1 MNRSR
6 KLLLTLGAALLCC
19 GVRGAE
25 HSPRLAEALAGL
37 DAAIESRANYET
49 IKLTHI
55 RQLEQMYTSNNASPE
70 QRYQMGLSL
79 YEEYEGYQFDK
90 AQSYLQQNLELAE
103 RMGDREKIAETLIV
117 LGHLYASAGF
127 YLEAQDILDN
137 RIDEQAL
144 SKELRLRYF
153 LAQQKLN
160 NELINFSKLESTV
173 VQAVGK
179 ARIYTDRLLAELPP
193 ESFDYRTLY
202 IVNGLSQWKLDQAEQ
217 MCLKVL
223 DDTADSPRQFALAA
237 YLEAVLCS
245 MQGRND
251 EMAYWYARSAT
262 ADIQASVRDNAS
274 IYCLS
279 TYLFGLHDIRRALR
293 YVRISM
299 EDASFYNAKLRQWQ
313 IASYMTTIEQA
324 AQEIEDRRIRQMHLF
339 SLVILVLAG
348 SLLLALLYL
357 AKLYRTT
364 HRDKQ
369 MLSRQHEQLSD
380 FNRQLSEF
388 NRAIVE
394 ANHVKEEYIGL
405 FLTMCSSYI
414 DKLSDM
420 QRTIRRRLS
429 RGEARQLEQELKG
442 TNIADEELK
451 SFYETFDNAFLHLYP
466 SFVEDFN
473 SLLLDDERIVP
484 RDERLNTELRIFALI
499 RLGITDSSKIASMLH
514 YSVNTIYN
522 YRAKVKNKSKCPRE
536 NFEEAV
542 RHIGSFTL

>member
-1 MNRSR
+1 MRPVR
-6 KLLLTLGAALLCC
+6 TLLTFFAVAIALGAR
-19 GVRGAE
+19 GVE
-25 HSPRLAEALAGL
+25 HSPKLSAALGKL
-37 DAAIESRANYET
+37 DAAIENRSSYEA
-49 IKLTHI
+49 IKHAHI
-55 RQLEQMYTSNNASPE
+55 RQLEQMLSSQNTLPE
-70 QRYQMGLSL
+70 QRYQVCMSL
-79 YEEYEGYQFDK
+79 YEEYSGYQFDK
-90 AQSYLQQNLELAE
+90 ALSYLQQNLELA
-103 RMGDREKIAETLIV
+103 RKLSDREKIDETNIT
-117 LGHLYASAGF
+117 LGYLYAASGF
-127 YLEAQDILDN
+127 YLEAHDILDN
-137 RIDEQAL
+137 EIDEGRL
-144 SKELRLRYF
+144 SGDLRLKYY

-179 ARIYTDRLLAELPP
+179 ARIYTDRLLAELPR
-193 ESFDYRTLY
+193 ESFDYKTLY
-202 IVNGLSQWKLDQAEQ
+202 VVNSLSQWKLEQAEQ
-217 MCLKVL
+217 MCLEAL
-223 DDTADSPRQFALAA
+223 DSTTESPRDFAIAA

-245 MQGRND
+245 MQGRNE

-279 TYLFGLHDIRRALR
+279 TYLFGQRDIRRALR

-313 IASYMTTIEQA
+313 IASYMTTIEQS
-324 AQEIEDRRIRQMHLF
+324 AQGIEDRRMRQMYTF
-339 SLVILVLAG
+339 SVVILILIV
-348 SLLLALLYL
+348 SLLLALIYL
-357 AKLYRTT
+357 AKLYRMT

-369 MLSRQHEQLSD
+369 MLRERHEQITQ
-380 FNRQLSEF
+380 FNRRLSEF
-388 NRAIVE
+388 NSEIIE

-414 DKLSDM
+414 DKLSNL
-420 QRTIRRRLS
+420 QHSIRRRLS
-429 RGEARQLEQELKG
+429 RGQIKQLEQEMME
-442 TNIADEELK
+442 TDIAGEELK

-473 SLLLDDERIVP
+473 ELLLDTERIVLP
-484 RDERLNTELRIFALI
+484 KDERLNTELRIFALI
-499 RLGITDSSKIASMLH
+499 RLGISDSSKIASMLH

-522 YRAKVKNKSKCPRE
+522 YRAKVKNKAKCPRE